1 MDAVNNA
8 EYMDP
13 DAEYMD
19 PDPHYAEIVARAFSK
34 PVRIPNSPG
43 RRMRCHRW
51 KIEPIEDPDVDDEC
65 ILHMDLPEDH
75 DIFSSDSEASFSIKE
90 LRMRYEKENEKK

>member
-19 PDPHYAEIVARAFSK
+19 PDPHYDEIIKRAFSK
-34 PVRIPNSPG
+34 PVPIPNSPG
-43 RRMRCHRW
+43 RIMRCHRW
-51 KIEPIEDPDVDDEC
+51 NTEPVEDSDDDLDSDEC
-65 ILHMDLPEDH
+65 IFHMDLPADH
-75 DIFSSDSEASFSIKE
+75 DIFDTEAPLSIKE
-90 LRMRYEKENEKK
+90 LSE